1 MSAPVLWVVAALL
14 AAALTGLWLLPH
26 DSTRDD
32 VASYIERANAQGRQ
46 FTQQYRSVE
55 SAYRSFATKPG
66 HAPDTAKLRAAA
78 ERMTQLRAELTAI
91 PAPPKARL
99 LRTKLI
105 AFYRGQEQVAYELVG
120 VAAYFPKLV
129 AAEQPL
135 KGAAEAMRKDVG
147 AAHTPKS
154 QAAGLGAYADAIAS
168 TADRIE
174 ALKEPALFTKAKG
187 LEIAR
192 LRRTERS
199 IRAIRAALLA
209 NDRPALKSA
218 VAKLAV
224 SNNASAVATRA
235 AVVSYNRHVD
245 HIQKLGAAVELE
257 RRRLDRTL

>member
-1 MSAPVLWVVAALL
+1 VSARVLWVVAALL
-14 AAALTGLWLLPH
+14 GAGLTGIWLIPH

-32 VASYIERANAQGRQ
+32 VASYIERANEQGQQ

-55 SAYRSFATKPG
+55 AAYRTFATKPG
-66 HAPDTAKLRAAA
+66 HGPNTAKLRAAA
-78 ERMTQLRAELTAI
+78 ERMTQLRAGLAAI
-91 PAPPKARL
+91 PAPAKARL

-129 AAEQPL
+129 DAERPL

-147 AAHTPKS
+147 AAHTPTS
-154 QAAGLGAYADAIAS
+154 QAAALGSYAGAIAR

-174 ALKEPALFTKAKG
+174 ALKEPALFAKAKG

-192 LRRTERS
+192 LRKTERS
-199 IRAIRAALLA
+199 VRAIRAALLA
-209 NDRPALKSA
+209 NDRTALKTA
-218 VAKLAV
+218 VSKLAV
-224 SNNASAVATRA
+224 SNNASAMATRA
-235 AVVSYNRHVD
+235 AVVAYNRHVD